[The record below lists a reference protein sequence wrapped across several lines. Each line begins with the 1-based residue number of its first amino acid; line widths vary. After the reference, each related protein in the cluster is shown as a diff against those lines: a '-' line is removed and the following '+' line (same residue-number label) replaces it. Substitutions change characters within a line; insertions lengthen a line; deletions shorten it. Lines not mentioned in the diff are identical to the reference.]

1 MNGIITNTSANT
13 ELRVPYLGFSP
24 SGLLAE
30 ETRADSRYNSFQ
42 ARVAHRF
49 HAGLR
54 FQFSYTFSKSMDD
67 SSGGQTSIFA
77 EVTGD
82 ESNISGSKGIS
93 DFDRTHRAVLHFG
106 YEIPAFGLAKTAFGQ
121 RVFAGWEVS
130 GVAIGQSGT
139 PFSITGSGGAVFYG
153 TAGSRANYASGATRE
168 TAQGTGPVESRVNA
182 YFNIAAFARA
192 GNFFGNIGRNTMRGP
207 GQRNVDI
214 SVNKRIP
221 VTERVKAEFRSE
233 FFNVMNLVNF
243 ASPSGAIASA
253 GFGAIK
259 ATDGNSR
266 VIQFA
271 VKLTF

>member
-106 YEIPAFGLAKTAFGQ
+106 YEIPAFGLAKTGLGSAFL
-121 RVFAGWEVS
+121 
-130 GVAIGQSGT
+130 
-139 PFSITGSGGAVFYG
+139 
-153 TAGSRANYASGATRE
+153 
-168 TAQGTGPVESRVNA
+168 
-182 YFNIAAFARA
+182 RA
-192 GNFFGNIGRNTMRGP
+192 GKFQESPLGNRARRFPSPAAVARSFTEQQAAGRITPPELLAKRHREP
-207 GQRNVDI
+207 GLLR
-214 SVNKRIP
+214 
-221 VTERVKAEFRSE
+221 
-233 FFNVMNLVNF
+233 
-243 ASPSGAIASA
+243 
-253 GFGAIK
+253 
-259 ATDGNSR
+259 
-266 VIQFA
+266 A
-271 VKLTF
+271 V